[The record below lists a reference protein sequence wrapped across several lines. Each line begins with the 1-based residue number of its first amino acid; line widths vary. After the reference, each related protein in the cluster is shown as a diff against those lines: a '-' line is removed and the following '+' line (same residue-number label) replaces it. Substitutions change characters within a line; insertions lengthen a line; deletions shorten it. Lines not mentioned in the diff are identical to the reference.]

1 MKGLS
6 RSRRKFGR
14 DEYVH
19 YIFIIISFFFDI
31 FQNIHLTYLFLIFVV
46 SMVKPLLLLLL
57 LLFLLLFIWL
67 HWVLAVAHGN
77 FHPLWSMWASCSCG
91 IGDSAP

>member
-1 MKGLS
+1 MMDMFTTFSSLS
-6 RSRRKFGR
+6 L
-14 DEYVH
+14 
-19 YIFIIISFFFDI
+19 FFDI

-46 SMVKPLLLLLL
+46 SMVKSLLLLLLL

-77 FHPLWSMWASCSCG
+77 FHPLWSMWASFSCG